1 MTTILVGNPT
11 PSTAPVPS
19 LRSAIRRIIGS
30 FLAFFAFPVS
40 FVLLC
45 AVGVS
50 TANLGG
56 SCASGG
62 PYQIAVE
69 CPETDGP
76 FVAAAVI
83 LIFVAIFGYA
93 LAGGF
98 GVSLLPVGWL
108 VLFGGFGA
116 LFIVGFFA
124 MGLSSGIIVGPVFLL
139 MAIVPIGFMLLAA
152 PRALFLGKVRASGAQ
167 YYENEKTY
175 NSLLLINPAKAAS
188 LVKPRALDWALS
200 LGVAAVAM
208 TSGVF
213 AALAIVAAVHAG

>member
-1 MTTILVGNPT
+1 MTTILVGSPT
-11 PSTAPVPS
+11 SSTVPQPR
-19 LRSAIRRIIGS
+19 LRSTIRRILGS
-30 FLAFFAFPVS
+30 FVAFFSFPLS
-40 FVLLC
+40 FILLC

-62 PYQIAVE
+62 PYQIAVQ

-76 FVAAAVI
+76 FVAAAVV
-83 LIFVAIFGYA
+83 LIFVAIIGYA
-93 LAGGF
+93 FAGGF
-98 GVSLLPVGWL
+98 GVSLLPIGWL

-124 MGLSSGIIVGPVFLL
+124 LGLSSGIIVGPVFLL
-139 MAIVPIGFMLLAA
+139 MSIVPIGFMLFAA
-152 PRALFLGKVRASGAQ
+152 PRALFLGKVRASGMQ
-167 YYENEKTY
+167 YFEDEKSY

-200 LGVAAVAM
+200 LGVAAGAM
-208 TSGVF
+208 TSGVLV
-213 AALAIVAAVHAG
+213 ALAWVGAV